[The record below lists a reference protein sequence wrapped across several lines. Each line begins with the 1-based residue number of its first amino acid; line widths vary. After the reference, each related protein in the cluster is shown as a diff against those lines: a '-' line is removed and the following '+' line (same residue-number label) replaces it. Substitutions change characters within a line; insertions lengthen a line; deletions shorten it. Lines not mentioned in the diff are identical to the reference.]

1 MALTHAVS
9 PLTVD
14 TLTPPSVI
22 SFPSVFLKD
31 TGRQEFQA
39 ARYNPMVS
47 HEIDLESQGPTFF
60 KKKNNKIKED

>member
-1 MALTHAVS
+1 MALAHAVS

-22 SFPSVFLKD
+22 SLPSLLLED

-39 ARYNPMVS
+39 ASYNPMVS
-47 HEIDLESQGPTFF
+47 HEIDLESQ
-60 KKKNNKIKED
+60 